1 MGCLSVAYP
10 LPIPCCG
17 VAGCFG
23 LNSINKRWLRGIQGF
38 YTQGSSEVHSVS
50 SRQGL
55 GILSGVYRGSVGG
68 RSADRGL
75 NLLFYW
81 LQEEQKTGLQRA

>member
-1 MGCLSVAYP
+1 MGCLSIAYP
-10 LPIPCCG
+10 LLIPCLSLAEWFSVG
-17 VAGCFG
+17 LRLHRLTIESHVA
-23 LNSINKRWLRGIQGF
+23 L
-38 YTQGSSEVHSVS
+38 QGSKPKVLPKF
-50 SRQGL
+50 SRDSL
-55 GILSGVYRGSVGG
+55 ESLSGVCRGSVGG